1 MYINAESWVKCFELR
16 FQALEKLAKIFID
29 PLYLNLIFLWL
40 EFFFFSLY
48 GVFPF
53 FFFKYVETKVK
64 TILILGHLK

>member
-40 EFFFFSLY
+40 EFFFSHFMEYFL
-48 GVFPF
+48 F
-53 FFFKYVETKVK
+53 FF
-64 TILILGHLK
+64 LSM